1 MKTPADFPGDQTL
14 LISDFP
20 FLRLPRLHKGLL
32 YGIAVVGFLV
42 GSWFLGRAIT
52 VMTKGQNP
60 LVWKGLTKKDEN

>member
-1 MKTPADFPGDQTL
+1 MISSLFLLGTTGQAD
-14 LISDFP
+14 
-20 FLRLPRLHKGLL
+20 LL
-32 YGIAVVGFLV
+32 YWIAAVGFLV

>member
-1 MKTPADFPGDQTL
+1 MNSSLFL
-14 LISDFP
+14 L
-20 FLRLPRLHKGLL
+20 GTTGQANLL
-32 YGIAVVGFLV
+32 YGVATVGFLV

>member
-1 MKTPADFPGDQTL
+1 MQNTFYL
-14 LISDFP
+14 L
-20 FLRLPRLHKGLL
+20 GTTYQANLL
-32 YGIAVVGFLV
+32 YGVAAVGLLV

>member
-1 MKTPADFPGDQTL
+1 MLSTFYLIGTADQA
-14 LISDFP
+14 
-20 FLRLPRLHKGLL
+20 RLL
-32 YGIAVVGFLV
+32 YGVAAVGFLV

>member
-1 MKTPADFPGDQTL
+1 MISSLILLGTADQA
-14 LISDFP
+14 
-20 FLRLPRLHKGLL
+20 KLL
-32 YGIAVVGFLV
+32 YGVAAVGFLV

>member
-1 MKTPADFPGDQTL
+1 MQNTFYL
-14 LISDFP
+14 L
-20 FLRLPRLHKGLL
+20 GTTGQANLL
-32 YGIAVVGFLV
+32 YGVAAVGFLV